1 MFLSL
6 TTRFKGGNMRRNLSN
21 GSKIMLDT
29 FKRNKIKDV
38 FIYSGGSIMSFI
50 DGLYKNPHFK
60 YYINTNEHNLGMAAV
75 GYSKTTNKLGTCL
88 VTSGPGV
95 TNMLTPIADAYY
107 DSTPLLVISGQ
118 VGQQAIGTNAFQEV
132 PSTALT
138 KPITKWNYLIRH
150 INELEDVIEEGI
162 SIALEGKQGPVHID
176 IPKNI
181 ADQELNI
188 EGPFFKKKFQNP
200 LKSCVWIILKNWLK
214 L

>member
-1 MFLSL
+1 MDYIEILIL
-6 TTRFKGGNMRRNLSN
+6 N
-21 GSKIMLDT
+21 
-29 FKRNKIKDV
+29 
-38 FIYSGGSIMSFI
+38 
-50 DGLYKNPHFK
+50 
-60 YYINTNEHNLGMAAV
+60 YINTNEHNLGMAAV

-118 VGQQAIGTNAFQEV
+118 VGQHAIGKNAFQEV

-176 IPKNI
+176 IPKKYYRPG
-181 ADQELNI
+181 I
-188 EGPFFKKKFQNP
+188 EYRRSFF
-200 LKSCVWIILKNWLK
+200 
-214 L
+214 